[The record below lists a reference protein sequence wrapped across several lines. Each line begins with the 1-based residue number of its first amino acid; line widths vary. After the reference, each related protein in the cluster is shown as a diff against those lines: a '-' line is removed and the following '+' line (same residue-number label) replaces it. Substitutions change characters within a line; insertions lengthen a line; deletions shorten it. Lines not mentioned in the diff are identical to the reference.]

1 MKRLVYYCHGEKH
14 QKEKRNAQREI
25 ARTGNRDFKRGT
37 KRKMA
42 MIPCKIF
49 VEKVKY
55 GEE

>member
-1 MKRLVYYCHGEKH
+1 VYYCHGEKH